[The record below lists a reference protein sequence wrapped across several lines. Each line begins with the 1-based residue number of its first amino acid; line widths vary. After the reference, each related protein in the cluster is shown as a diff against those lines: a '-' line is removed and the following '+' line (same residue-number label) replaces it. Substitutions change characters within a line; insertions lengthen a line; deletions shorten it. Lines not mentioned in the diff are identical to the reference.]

1 MSVPLPADKAYRFNP
16 PPNWPTPPPGW
27 TPPQGWAPP
36 PSWPPPPYGW
46 QFWVEALPTIDTRQ
60 YADPAGP
67 AGPALGQPGAASS
80 PRGMLRWAI
89 TGGTVAV
96 GLVIANLTGGILGHV
111 LALIVWAAAAWL
123 CIRPARALTAS
134 ATRMWARIGVAVS
147 ACLALYAGSLAIV
160 GTGTRA
166 PADSGNQ
173 STAAR
178 NTPVCYLT
186 LTGAVTVY
194 MAILGAN
201 GDDCQIAAE
210 QVQQVTPGGTVSADT
225 ARPFPAGIGAVC
237 MGTIHGDPAT
247 VVAPDGDGGMCSA
260 LGFSAVPLRHL
271 RPPRTPGADAR
282 TGCRT
287 GPANG
292 LTSPRGRACRR
303 RWPRRRHR
311 QGAATSPGDHGEELA
326 APAAPPVPLGKQ
338 ARTNSPADPFEY
350 QSIP

>member
-1 MSVPLPADKAYRFNP
+1 MSVPPPVGNAYRFNP

-36 PSWPPPPYGW
+36 ASWPPPPYGW
-46 QFWVEALPTIDTRQ
+46 QFWVEAMPAIDTQ
-60 YADPAGP
+60 QDTGTAGL
-67 AGPALGQPGAASS
+67 AGPALGQPGVAASRS
-80 PRGMLRWAI
+80 RGMLRWAI
-89 TGGTVAV
+89 IGGAVVV
-96 GLVIANLTGGILGHV
+96 GLMIANVTGGILGHV

-123 CIRPARALTAS
+123 CIGPARALTAS
-134 ATRMWARIGVAVS
+134 AARMWARIGVAVF

-166 PADSGNQ
+166 TADSGNQ

-201 GDDCQIAAE
+201 GGDCQMAAE
-210 QVQQVTPGGTVSADT
+210 QVQQVTPGGTVSADS
-225 ARPFPAGIGAVC
+225 ARPFRAGTGAVC

-260 LGFSAVPLRHL
+260 LGFSAASLQS
-271 RPPRTPGADAR
+271 PPPAEDLTLIRGLDAGLARQQPGKWPGTGLPAR
-282 TGCRT
+282 
-287 GPANG
+287 
-292 LTSPRGRACRR
+292 
-303 RWPRRRHR
+303 
-311 QGAATSPGDHGEELA
+311 
-326 APAAPPVPLGKQ
+326 
-338 ARTNSPADPFEY
+338 
-350 QSIP
+350 